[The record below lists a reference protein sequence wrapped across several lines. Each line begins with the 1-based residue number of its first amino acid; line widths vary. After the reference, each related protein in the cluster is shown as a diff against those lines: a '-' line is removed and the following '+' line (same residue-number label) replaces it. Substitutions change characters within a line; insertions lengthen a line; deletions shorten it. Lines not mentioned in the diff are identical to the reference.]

1 MLSFLENLRSALDA
15 IRSNKMRSALTMLG
29 VIIGVSSVVLMVGI
43 GQGSQQQVTERIESL
58 GTNLLMVRP
67 GSPSQT
73 NVRSFFFRFSRSGG
87 GSSDVLKSDDA
98 VAIEKH
104 VTGLLGISPELSSNM
119 QAIVG
124 NKNMQVSVVG
134 VTPDYTIVN
143 NFDIEYGSFI
153 TEKNLEDQEKVVVL
167 GQEVVRTLFGTENP
181 IGKNIRL
188 QNYIFKIVGIME
200 EKGQQGA
207 TNQDEVALIP
217 LTTMQKRIQG
227 TSGVSTI
234 NVSVEKQEEMDQ
246 VASLIETVVRNEH
259 RITNVVDQDFN
270 VQNQSD
276 TVETLNEVTQTF
288 TFLLGGIAAISLIVG
303 GIGVMNIMLVSV
315 TERTREIGICKAI
328 GAKKADILQQFL
340 VESVVLSVLGGI
352 IGILIS
358 YIGAWIVTNYAETR
372 AIISVGS
379 IILAFSFSIGIG
391 IFFGILPAWKAAKLK
406 PIDALRYE

>member
-1 MLSFLENLRSALDA
+1 MFEFLENLRSALDA

-73 NVRSFFFRFSRSGG
+73 NVRSFFSRSRG
-87 GSSDVLKSDDA
+87 GSSDVLTSNDA
-98 VAIEKH
+98 DAIEKH

-124 NKNMQVSVVG
+124 NQNMQVSVTG
-134 VTPDYTIVN
+134 VVPDYTIVN
-143 NFDIEYGSFI
+143 NFDVEFGSFI
-153 TEKNLEDQEKVVVL
+153 TEKHLENQEKVVVL

-181 IGKNIRL
+181 IGENMRF
-188 QNYIFKIVGIME
+188 QNHIFKVIGIME
-200 EKGQQGA
+200 EKGQQGS
-207 TNQDEVALIP
+207 TNQDEIALIP
-217 LTTMQKRIQG
+217 LTTMQKRVQG
-227 TSGVSTI
+227 TMGVSTI

-246 VASLIETVVRNEH
+246 IASLIETVVRNEH
-259 RITNVVDQDFN
+259 RITNVADQDFN
-270 VQNQSD
+270 IANQSD

-372 AIISVGS
+372 VIISVGS